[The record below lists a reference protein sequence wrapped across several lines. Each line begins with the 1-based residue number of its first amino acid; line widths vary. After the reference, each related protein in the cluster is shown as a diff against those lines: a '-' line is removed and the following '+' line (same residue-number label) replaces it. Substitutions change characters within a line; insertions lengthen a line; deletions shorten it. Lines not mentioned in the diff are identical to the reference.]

1 VGPAADLEHVI
12 PLRSTLVLNRQH
24 MHHRRVEVL
33 VAGEV
38 DVVPL
43 CRRPAPVESPR
54 HIHVDVDADALLL
67 GPQGSNL
74 VVVIRPFSRTGLAH
88 GPLKGVLPML

>member
-54 HIHVDVDADALLL
+54 HIHVDVDENALRL
-67 GPQGSNL
+67 GL
-74 VVVIRPFSRTGLAH
+74 
-88 GPLKGVLPML
+88 